1 MSASARPALSAFEL
15 RREGWIA
22 LTDRLGVSGAIRFM
36 MQYDAGHGDYT
47 VERGHLLAGLTLEQ
61 AIAEIRARQGTRDRP

>member
-1 MSASARPALSAFEL
+1 
-15 RREGWIA
+15 
-22 LTDRLGVSGAIRFM
+22 M